1 MAEQPD
7 IGSLIEAI
15 PQPSVLHSPSGEI
28 VAANRKAAD
37 VLGLTVETLLGR
49 ESFDPRWRALNG
61 EGEALPGQDHP
72 AMRAIEQNA
81 PVGPS
86 IMGVELPDGERRWIR
101 VTATPV
107 DWPSEAGRV
116 GCLASFSLI
125 QTPHALQKQ
134 EPAFIE
140 QASRSN
146 LFHLMSNELEKLR
159 SSLESARG
167 ALARRD
173 TEGAEVASSI
183 ANSSITNIAKWRDLY
198 VAASWAVLP
207 GRADSVQS
215 YLSEL
220 DKTAGVFIDL
230 DGFAAGDVKNA
241 YIAAAFI
248 HKFLNI
254 LSDEDLGFT
263 LRVNFDG
270 TNFSHI
276 DCYSGV
282 RYSDIYK
289 FLGAHIYDVV
299 SFESYSDLRHLCL
312 KELCEIIC
320 SALYVNIAFI
330 NSDQSVHVRIA
341 AA

>member
-7 IGSLIEAI
+7 IASLIEAI
-15 PQPSVLHSPSGEI
+15 PQPAVLHSPSGEI

-37 VLGLTVETLLGR
+37 VLGLTIETLLGR

-86 IMGVELPDGERRWIR
+86 IMGVELPAGERRWIR

-107 DWPSEAGRV
+107 EWPNETARV

-125 QTPHALQKQ
+125 QAPHALQKQ

-159 SSLESARG
+159 SSLRSARV

-173 TEGAEVASSI
+173 TEGAEVASVI
-183 ANSSITNIAKWRDLY
+183 ANSSIANMAKWRDLY
-198 VAASWAVLP
+198 VAASWAVRP
-207 GRADSVQS
+207 GCPDSVRS
-215 YLSEL
+215 DLSKI
-220 DKTAGVFIDL
+220 DKMAGVFIDF
-230 DGFAAGDVKNA
+230 DGFAVGGVESA
-241 YIAAAFI
+241 YVAAVFI

-254 LSDEDLGFT
+254 VFDEELGFT
-263 LRVNFDG
+263 LRVQ
-270 TNFSHI
+270 TNGSKLSHI
-276 DCYSGV
+276 DCYSDV
-282 RYSDIYK
+282 RYADIYK
-289 FLGAHIYDVV
+289 FLGQHIYDVM
-299 SFESYSDLRHLCL
+299 SSDTHSELRHLCM
-312 KELCEIIC
+312 KELFEVIC
-320 SALYVNIAFI
+320 STLCVSVIFI
-330 NSDQSVHVRIA
+330 NSDQSFHARIVPA
-341 AA
+341 